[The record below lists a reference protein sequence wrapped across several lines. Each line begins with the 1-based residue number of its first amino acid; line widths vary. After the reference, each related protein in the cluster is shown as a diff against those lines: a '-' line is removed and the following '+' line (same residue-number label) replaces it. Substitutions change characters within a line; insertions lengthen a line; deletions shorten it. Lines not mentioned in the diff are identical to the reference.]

1 MIGAIAGIVG
11 TLVGPI
17 SNLLSEVITDKDQ
30 RDALAFKLS
39 TLAATQS
46 HEQTIA
52 QLDVNRTEAASKHM
66 FVAGWRPFIG
76 WTCGFAMA
84 FNYIGVPIL
93 GALGVTMV
101 VLDITTMFP
110 VLLGMLGL
118 AGLRTG
124 EKMKGVSRES

>member
-1 MIGAIAGIVG
+1 MITAVAGIIS

-17 SNLLSEVITDKDQ
+17 SALLSEVVTDKDK
-30 RDALAFKLS
+30 RDELAFKLS
-39 TLAATQS
+39 TMAATQAHKETLS
-46 HEQTIA
+46 
-52 QLDVNRTEAASKHM
+52 QLEVNKTEAASQHL

-76 WTCGFAMA
+76 WTCGVAMA

-93 GALGVTMV
+93 TGFGITLA

-118 AGLRTG
+118 AGLRTT
-124 EKMKGVSRES
+124 EKAKGVSREK

>member
-1 MIGAIAGIVG
+1 MIGAIAGIVS

-17 SNLLSEVITDKDQ
+17 SSLLSEVVTDKDQ

-39 TLAATQS
+39 TMAATQS

-52 QLDVNRTEAASKHM
+52 QLDVNKTEAAHKNL

-76 WTCGFAMA
+76 WTCGMAMA
-84 FNYIGVPIL
+84 FNYIGVPIA
-93 GALGVTMV
+93 GTFGVTMV

-124 EKMKGVSRES
+124 EKVKGVSRER